1 MVIESSV
8 FKKTFP
14 AVKNDQPT
22 DKLMA
27 FESPLCKPAGDAD
40 YHRKGNEFCH
50 NQNPDEHKVSE
61 VLPLENFLTNASI
74 TKTHF
79 SNLPFLELT
88 HSELIPAFF
97 LRANFYVLLTSSAV
111 WQQGRRHGGF

>member
-1 MVIESSV
+1 MVFSVKAMVIESSV

-27 FESPLCKPAGDAD
+27 CESPLCKPAGDAD

-61 VLPLENFLTNASI
+61 VLPLENFLTSASI
-74 TKTHF
+74 TKTNF
-79 SNLPFLELT
+79 SNWPFLELT
-88 HSELIPAFF
+88 HSELIPEFF
-97 LRANFYVLLTSSAV
+97 
-111 WQQGRRHGGF
+111 